1 MAHYITGNLR
11 HSIWQFLNFLL
22 SQVNVIGINLILHW
36 LKRETMDYN
45 SGSLTR
51 RHSFLTS
58 KREVEIIS
66 TISSMDGKS
75 SRTTRQ
81 VHSSSALPRVKSL
94 YVPSFYHNQDK
105 MLTRKITDF
114 LKKPP
119 NSQEYFEMLWK
130 LWKQRESAQFRYDE
144 GNSDTARSAPVSPDE
159 ISKKLQH
166 LLPEKRTIQSMILPP
181 IRDGCVSNYHDKFMG
196 ASRNTLTTDSTIDV
210 VDRLKYCRYL
220 RLKPER
226 QRAWENSWHLLQLH
240 YRLAS
245 RTLGVKN

>member
-1 MAHYITGNLR
+1 
-11 HSIWQFLNFLL
+11 
-22 SQVNVIGINLILHW
+22 
-36 LKRETMDYN
+36 MDYN
-45 SGSLTR
+45 SGSPPR
-51 RHSFLTS
+51 RHSLHTS
-58 KREVEIIS
+58 RQEVELLS
-66 TISSMDGKS
+66 SISSMDGRS

-81 VHSSSALPRVKSL
+81 VHSSSAIPRVKRK
-94 YVPSFYHNQDK
+94 YVPSLYHNQDK

-119 NSQEYFEMLWK
+119 LNSQEYFEMLWK
-130 LWKQRESAQFRYDE
+130 LSKQRESAQFRYDE

-196 ASRNTLTTDSTIDV
+196 ASRTTLTTDLTIDV

-226 QRAWENSWHLLQLH
+226 QRAWENSL
-240 YRLAS
+240 
-245 RTLGVKN
+245 

>member
-1 MAHYITGNLR
+1 M
-11 HSIWQFLNFLL
+11 L
-22 SQVNVIGINLILHW
+22 S
-36 LKRETMDYN
+36 
-45 SGSLTR
+45 S
-51 RHSFLTS
+51 
-58 KREVEIIS
+58 
-66 TISSMDGKS
+66 ISSMDGKS

-81 VHSSSALPRVKSL
+81 VHSSSALPRVKRK
-94 YVPSFYHNQDK
+94 YVPSLYHNQDK
-105 MLTRKITDF
+105 MLTRKIKDF

-119 NSQEYFEMLWK
+119 LNSQEYFVMLWK
-130 LWKQRESAQFRYDE
+130 LSKQRESALLRYDE

-196 ASRNTLTTDSTIDV
+196 ASRTIPTVDSTVDI

-226 QRAWENSWHLLQLH
+226 QRAWENS
-240 YRLAS
+240 
-245 RTLGVKN
+245 